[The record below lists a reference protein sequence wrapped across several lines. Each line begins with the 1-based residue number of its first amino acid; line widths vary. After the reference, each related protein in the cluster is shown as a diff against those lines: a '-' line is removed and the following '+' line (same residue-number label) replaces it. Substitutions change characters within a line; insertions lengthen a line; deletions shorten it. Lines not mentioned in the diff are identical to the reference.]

1 MRFAF
6 IRAHAT
12 QYRVT
17 TMCRVLRVSKAGY
30 YAWVQRA
37 PAARVQETQALL
49 TQITVVHRASQRR
62 YGSPRVHRELRALG
76 RAVSRKRVERV
87 MQAHGLRAKG
97 ARRWRV
103 TTVADP
109 TAAPAPNTL
118 NRQFAPHLYARPNRA
133 WVGDVTYLW
142 TRDGWLYLAVL
153 LDLAT
158 REVVGW
164 AMRHSLEGALT
175 LDALQ
180 MALQRRRPA
189 PGLLV
194 HHDRGTQYT
203 AAVYQQCLTQ
213 HGAVASMS
221 RTGNCWDNAVAES
234 FFATLKRELVPDTP
248 WATREEAR
256 AALFDYL
263 ERWYNRCRRHS
274 TLEYRT
280 PHEHAQYLARA

>member
-12 QYRVT
+12 QYRIT

-30 YAWVQRA
+30 YAWEKRD
-37 PAARVQETQALL
+37 PTAREQETQALL

-76 RAVSRKRVERV
+76 RFVSRKRVAQV
-87 MQAHGLRAKG
+87 MRQHGLRAKG
-97 ARRWRV
+97 VRRWRV

-109 TAAPAPNTL
+109 AAAPAPNRL
-118 NRQFAPHLYARPNRA
+118 ARQFAPDTYTAPNRA
-133 WVGDVTYLW
+133 WVGDITYLW
-142 TRDGWLYLAVL
+142 TREGWLYLAVL

-164 AMRHSLEGALT
+164 AMRHSLDGALA
-175 LDALQ
+175 LDALH

-203 AAVYQQCLTQ
+203 AAVYQQCLAQ
-213 HGAVASMS
+213 HGAVPSMS
-221 RTGNCWDNAVAES
+221 RKGNCWDNAVAES
-234 FFATLKRELVPDTP
+234 FFATLKRELLPDTP

-274 TLEYRT
+274 TLKYRT
-280 PHEHAQYLARA
+280 PHEYAQHLGRT

>member
-6 IRAHAT
+6 IRAHAS
-12 QYRVT
+12 QYRIT
-17 TMCRVLRVSKAGY
+17 TMCRVLQVSKAGY
-30 YAWVQRA
+30 YAWETRA
-37 PAARVQETQALL
+37 PSARTRETQALL
-49 TQITVVHRASQRR
+49 TQITVLHRASQRR
-62 YGSPRVHRELRALG
+62 YGSPRVHRELRAHG
-76 RAVSRKRVERV
+76 SRVSRKRVEHV
-87 MQAHGLRAKG
+87 MRQHGLRAKG
-97 ARRWRV
+97 VRRWRV

-118 NRQFAPHLYARPNRA
+118 DRQFAPSTYAAPNRA
-133 WVGDVTYLW
+133 WVGDITYLW
-142 TRDGWLYLAVL
+142 TREGWLYLAVL

-164 AMRHSLEGALT
+164 AMRHTLEGALALDT
-175 LDALQ
+175 LH

-203 AAVYQQCLTQ
+203 AATYQQCLTQ

-221 RTGNCWDNAVAES
+221 RKGNCWDNAVAES

-280 PHEHAQYLARA
+280 PHEHAQHLARA

>member
-12 QYRVT
+12 QFRVT

-30 YAWVQRA
+30 YAWEKRG
-37 PAARVQETQALL
+37 PSARTDETRVLL

-109 TAAPAPNTL
+109 AAAPAPNTL
-118 NRQFAPHLYARPNRA
+118 NRQFSPHLYPSPNRA

-153 LDLAT
+153 IDLAT

-164 AMRHSLEGALT
+164 AMRHSLEGTLT

-234 FFATLKRELVPDTP
+234 FFATLKRELIPDTP

-280 PHEHAQYLARA
+280 PHEHAQHLARA

>member
-12 QYRVT
+12 QFRVT

-30 YAWVQRA
+30 YAWEKRG
-37 PAARVQETQALL
+37 PSARTDETRVLL

-109 TAAPAPNTL
+109 AAAPAPNTL
-118 NRQFAPHLYARPNRA
+118 NRQFSPHLYPSPNRA

-153 LDLAT
+153 IDLAT

-164 AMRHSLEGALT
+164 AMRHSLEGTLT

-203 AAVYQQCLTQ
+203 AAVYQQCLTP

-234 FFATLKRELVPDTP
+234 FFATLKRELIPDTP

-280 PHEHAQYLARA
+280 PHEHAQHLARA

>member
-6 IRAHAT
+6 ICAHAT
-12 QYRVT
+12 QYRIT
-17 TMCRVLRVSKAGY
+17 TLCRVLQVSKAGY
-30 YAWVQRA
+30 YAWANRA
-37 PAARVQETQALL
+37 PSARTQETQALL

-76 RAVSRKRVERV
+76 RQVGRKRVEHV
-87 MQAHGLRAKG
+87 MRQHGLRAKG
-97 ARRWRV
+97 VRRWRV
-103 TTVADP
+103 TTTVDP
-109 TAAPAPNTL
+109 AAAPAPNTL
-118 NRQFAPHLYARPNRA
+118 ARAFAPTAHAGPNRA

-142 TRDGWLYLAVL
+142 TREGWLYLAVL

-158 REVVGW
+158 REIVGW
-164 AMRHSLEGALT
+164 AMRHTLEGALT

-189 PGLLV
+189 SGLLV

-203 AAVYQQCLTQ
+203 AAVYQQCLTH

-221 RTGNCWDNAVAES
+221 RKGNCWDNAVAES

>member
-12 QYRVT
+12 QYRIT

-30 YAWVQRA
+30 YAWANRA
-37 PAARVQETQALL
+37 PSARTQETQALL

-76 RAVSRKRVERV
+76 RHVGRKRVEHV
-87 MQAHGLRAKG
+87 MRQHGLRAKG
-97 ARRWRV
+97 VRRWRV
-103 TTVADP
+103 TTTVDP
-109 TAAPAPNTL
+109 AAAPAPNTL
-118 NRQFAPHLYARPNRA
+118 NRQFAPSAQAGPNRA

-142 TRDGWLYLAVL
+142 TREGWLYLAVL

-164 AMRHSLEGALT
+164 AMRHTLEGALT

-180 MALQRRRPA
+180 MALQRRRPV

-203 AAVYQQCLTQ
+203 AAAYQQCLAH

-280 PHEHAQYLARA
+280 PHEHAQHLARA